1 MGRCYYCHRNL
12 AGRRIHYVV
21 TPAGNL
27 APVCADDRECKPK
40 GIPCKVS
47 HAMDISPG
55 FDARHG
61 RGF

>member
-27 APVCADDRECKPK
+27 APGLCR
-40 GIPCKVS
+40 
-47 HAMDISPG
+47 
-55 FDARHG
+55 
-61 RGF
+61 

>member
-27 APVCADDRECKPK
+27 ARYIA
-40 GIPCKVS
+40 
-47 HAMDISPG
+47 
-55 FDARHG
+55 G
-61 RGF
+61 R